1 MVLAV
6 VLCAH
11 LLHFTT
17 LALVSHRCNVMR
29 YSVTRASVTLA
40 HVLHRGNVMRYSV
53 TRATV
58 TLAHVLHRGNV
69 MRYSVTRA
77 SVTLAPVLLA
87 VVLLAQVT
95 LAIKSHNR
103 KHPFSIA
110 QNPIMNKDLC
120 LSQVR

>member
-53 TRATV
+53 TRA
-58 TLAHVLHRGNV
+58 
-69 MRYSVTRA
+69 

-103 KHPFSIA
+103 
-110 QNPIMNKDLC
+110 
-120 LSQVR
+120 